1 MEMRESELLLKK
13 IISSADTKTLNEFIE
28 KLKNDDK
35 ITAINSFFY
44 FFKDVIET
52 KKEDDKKGLSSM
64 NFQIISFAND
74 MFENYSSGN
83 NKNSLKKQE
92 KFIEEIYIVIEK
104 DYKLLENLYNLEVK
118 FNELSKYS
126 SINDCKE
133 EEIRAFMNSL
143 ISILNYAIK
152 NIEEKKDIDYIY
164 KAIDLVDQIIEQ
176 RSEISYPKQQ
186 KEFLHLMKDV
196 EKLRLEKYS
205 KLSDENELKIEFNKL
220 EDIIIKVNEKIGKEE
235 NKTYRL
241 VNFIINETK
250 NLAHLEQTFR
260 EFPNYVNLLD
270 KNERSLFLNTTKTY
284 IKKIVT
290 YEDNIEDVLYYN
302 NVISLIKSKKNFE
315 LKQEEKT
322 ECLQDIYTAMEK
334 LPRTSLNYKKK
345 ISLLGQLKE
354 NIRNK
359 KNFETLAVNYNIKI
373 EFSDLLIQEL
383 KMYQTDISKIN
394 YPDRVV
400 IDDYLITID
409 SASTVEIDDGLTAKI
424 LPNGNYLLGVHIASV
439 LGYIPYES
447 PIIHEAIQRTSSIH
461 LDKKAFSH
469 NSEGNKMIPIFP
481 FEFST
486 NTASLVEGEY
496 RLANSYFFELD
507 KKGNIVNQKYMKTI
521 IKNNRKSSYSEV
533 NKALEKGSK
542 NKDFEKLVKNLL
554 DICIISEDKYRPSAL
569 YKKSKEISNDPA
581 NIIVGNT
588 MAEMIVNQ
596 TMMITGSSIAD
607 FFAHSK
613 EGYPCLYRVHEIDE
627 NCTKKLQDEISKIS
641 TGMAK
646 DKFDHMLDTLLKIYP
661 KARYDISGGHDGL
674 NLKHYC
680 HGTSPLRRAADIV
693 VEHALDVCYF
703 NNPND
708 NQLEILKND
717 IIENKKIINAKNN
730 DIDYFL
736 DDYNIQKRKIK
747 KKNVK

>member
-1 MEMRESELLLKK
+1 MRESELLLKK
-13 IISSADTKTLNEFIE
+13 IICGENTKILDNFIKSLEDEE
-28 KLKNDDK
+28 KQKVMDL
-35 ITAINSFFY
+35 FFL
-44 FFKDVIET
+44 FFKNVIET
-52 KKEDDKKGLSSM
+52 KKEEEKKGISSM
-64 NFQIISFAND
+64 NFLLVSFAD
-74 MFENYSSGN
+74 EMFEKYSLGN
-83 NKNSLKKQE
+83 GKNSQKNQE
-92 KFIEEIYIVIEK
+92 KFIGEIYSIIEE
-104 DYKLLENLYNLEVK
+104 DYKLLENLYDLEVK
-118 FNELSKYS
+118 FNELSKYN
-126 SINDCKE
+126 SINDCRE
-133 EEIRAFMNSL
+133 EDIITFINSL
-143 ISILNYAIK
+143 ILILNYAIE
-152 NIEEKKDIDYIY
+152 NIEEEKDIVHIY
-164 KAIDLVDQIIEQ
+164 NAVNLVEQIIEQ
-176 RSEISYPKQQ
+176 KPEISYPKQQ
-186 KEFLHLMKDV
+186 KAFLHLMKNV
-196 EKLRLEKYS
+196 ERLKMEKYS
-205 KLSDENELKIEFNKL
+205 QLEATNTLKIKFDEL

-241 VNFIINETK
+241 VNFIINETR
-250 NLAHLEQTFR
+250 NLAHLEQTFK

-270 KNERSLFLNTTKTY
+270 KNKRSLFLNTTKTY
-284 IKKIVT
+284 IKKIIT
-290 YEDNIEDVLYYN
+290 YEDNIEEVLYYN

-315 LKQEEKT
+315 LRQEEKT
-322 ECLQDIYTAMEK
+322 ECLQEIYTSMEK

-354 NIRNK
+354 NIRNN
-359 KNFETLAVNYNIKI
+359 KNFETLTANYNIKT

-409 SASTVEIDDGLTAKI
+409 NATTVEIDDGLTAKK

-447 PIIHEAIQRTSSIH
+447 DIIKEAIQRTSSIH
-461 LDKKAFSH
+461 LNKKAISQ
-469 NSEGNKMIPIFP
+469 NSDGNKMIPIFP

-486 NTASLVEGEY
+486 GTASLVEGKY

-507 KKGNIVNQKYMKTI
+507 KSGNIINQKYMKTI
-521 IKNNRKSSYSEV
+521 IQNNKKSSYSEV
-533 NKALEKGSK
+533 NKAIEKGSK
-542 NKDFEKLVKNLL
+542 NKEFENLVRNLL
-554 DICIISEDKYRPSAL
+554 DISIILEDKYKPTEL

-581 NIIVGNT
+581 HIIVGNT
-588 MAEMIVNQ
+588 MAEMIVRQ

-613 EGYPCLYRVHEIDE
+613 EGYPCLYRVHEIDKS
-627 NCTKKLQDEISKIS
+627 CTEKLQQEISKFQTS
-641 TGMAK
+641 LEK

-661 KARYDISGGHDGL
+661 KAKYDISGGHDGL

-703 NNPND
+703 NNPRD
-708 NQLEILKND
+708 KEIELLKNN
-717 IIENKKIINAKNN
+717 IIENKNIINAKNN

-736 DDYNIQKRKIK
+736 EDYNIQKRKAK
-747 KKNVK
+747 KRNVK